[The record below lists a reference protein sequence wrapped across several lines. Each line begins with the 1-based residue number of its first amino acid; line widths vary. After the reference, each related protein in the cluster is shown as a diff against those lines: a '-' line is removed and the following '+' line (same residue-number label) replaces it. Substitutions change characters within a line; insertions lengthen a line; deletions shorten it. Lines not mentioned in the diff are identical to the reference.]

1 MAAATASP
9 MLDIARIAT
18 TAATG
23 AAGAVA
29 VTIAPPTTTRGT
41 KRPRDA
47 NPVGEISSSPSM
59 PLHSAPQIRSAN
71 RKVLAVAS
79 PFLPSSLS
87 APSSSFSAPLSALS
101 SLPSALSAPPSAL
114 SAPLSALSVPPSAE
128 MCTPPTPSSAPR
140 GFKRRLAPWD
150 ENDDTLAPPPAVP
163 PTPSSVLRSAQCLS
177 ASPRFPRLAPP
188 PSPLLLEE
196 VDSDSTCSSPVN
208 PHRLPQTPRL
218 SAQPTSAPAET
229 PAEDSR
235 KRQRAQPSQVQRLEE
250 AFQAAVAAQEGSAHG
265 EKAQAAGQV
274 LVSAERQWQLAAEL
288 GLLPRQVSAWFQTR
302 QLEWQAEQGEA
313 ELRKMRAAHAGLA
326 EQCCEMRNDYELLK
340 GDYAQMLLHIAKI
353 LNKITQIENLLNADE
368 RKAKQRSPYVQP
380 HQTGADENRQQ
391 AVRGNQ
397 KKENAME
404 TAQKS
409 AHCAQ
414 TAIEIPAED
423 KPQWGSE
430 SQQLVSA
437 SASADTIGSEG
448 AAPVADLSSPQRR
461 EVDLSGTFL
470 DGFEELSGSL
480 GGQQDF
486 FEAATAAAEAPLRE
500 MGLGE
505 AQNQGHLAL
514 QAHQVAQQQ
523 PGKAHQPRQLGPPH
537 LGRCIIR
544 ARVWKRPQVRRRLE
558 QEARRQ
564 KNHMRCVGLAWMQI

>member
-1 MAAATASP
+1 M
-9 MLDIARIAT
+9 
-18 TAATG
+18 
-23 AAGAVA
+23 
-29 VTIAPPTTTRGT
+29 TRGT

-47 NPVGEISSSPSM
+47 NPVGENFSSPSM
-59 PLHSAPQIRSAN
+59 PLNSAPSIRTAN
-71 RKVLAVAS
+71 RKVHAVAAS
-79 PFLPSSLS
+79 FFPSSLS
-87 APSSSFSAPLSALS
+87 APSSSLSAPLSALS
-101 SLPSALSAPPSAL
+101 SPPSALSAPPSAL
-114 SAPLSALSVPPSAE
+114 SAPPSALSAPPSALSAPPSAISAPPSAE
-128 MCTPPTPSSAPR
+128 MCTPQTPSSAPR

-150 ENDDTLAPPPAVP
+150 ENDDALAPPLAVP

-177 ASPRFPRLAPP
+177 ATPAFPRRTPP
-188 PSPLLLEE
+188 PSPLFLEE

-208 PHRLPQTPRL
+208 PSRVPQTPRL
-218 SAQPTSAPAET
+218 SAQPTNAHAEA

-250 AFQAAVAAQEGSAHG
+250 VLQAALAAQEGSAHG

-368 RKAKQRSPYVQP
+368 RKAKPRSTDVQP
-380 HQTGADENRQQ
+380 HQTGTDKTRQQ
-391 AVRGNQ
+391 AERGDQ
-397 KKENAME
+397 KKGNVME
-404 TAQKS
+404 AAQKT

-414 TAIEIPAED
+414 TMMETPAEE
-423 KPQWGSE
+423 KSQWGAE
-430 SQQLVSA
+430 EQQLVSA

-448 AAPVADLSSPQRR
+448 AAPIADLSSPQRG
-461 EVDLSGTFL
+461 EGDLSGTFL
-470 DGFEELSGSL
+470 DDFEELSGSL

-505 AQNQGHLAL
+505 AQHQGHLAL
-514 QAHQVAQQQ
+514 QAHQVAHQR
-523 PGKAHQPRQLGPPH
+523 PVKAQQPRQAGPPH
-537 LGRCIIR
+537 LGEVHYKD
-544 ARVWKRPQVRRRLE
+544 ARLE
-558 QEARRQ
+558 EASGQEGIGAGG
-564 KNHMRCVGLAWMQI
+564 KEAEEPYEVCGTGMDADLMGLFWGCGGDGDDIVMG